1 MKTQILLVF
10 FAACIAALM
19 PTGVANAKAMECSV
33 ARPSSAQGYWS
44 WRLIDGR
51 KCWYAGKT
59 MVSKSLLQW
68 PAKASVQAKADQ
80 AKTDQAKTDTAQV
93 RVTVVPVTV
102 VPATVATEKRSDP
115 LDAQARLL
123 DYANSF
129 EVRWRARAITD

>member
-1 MKTQILLVF
+1 MKTQILLVVS
-10 FAACIAALM
+10 AAWIAALM

-33 ARPSSAQGYWS
+33 ARPSNATGYWS

-68 PAKASVQAKADQ
+68 PAKAPVQAKV
-80 AKTDQAKTDTAQV
+80 DTAPA

-102 VPATVATEKRSDP
+102 VPVATDKRSDP

-129 EVRWRARAITD
+129 EARWRARAITD

>member
-33 ARPSSAQGYWS
+33 ARPSSAHGYWS
-44 WRLIDGR
+44 WRQIDGR

-80 AKTDQAKTDTAQV
+80 AKADTAQV

-102 VPATVATEKRSDP
+102 VTEKPSDP

>member
-19 PTGVANAKAMECSV
+19 PSGVANAKAIECSV
-33 ARPSSAQGYWS
+33 ARPSSTQAYWS

-59 MVSKSLLQW
+59 MISKSLLQW
-68 PAKASVQAKADQ
+68 PKKASVQAK
-80 AKTDQAKTDTAQV
+80 TDPAPV

-102 VPATVATEKRSDP
+102 VPVATEKRSDP

-129 EVRWRARAITD
+129 EARWRARAIAD

>member
-19 PTGVANAKAMECSV
+19 PTGVANAKAVECSV

-59 MVSKSLLQW
+59 MISKSLLQW

-80 AKTDQAKTDTAQV
+80 AKADTAQV

-102 VPATVATEKRSDP
+102 VTEKPSDP

>member
-19 PTGVANAKAMECSV
+19 PSGVANAKAVECNV
-33 ARPSSAQGYWS
+33 ARPSSAHGYWS
-44 WRLIDGR
+44 WRQIDGR

-59 MVSKSLLQW
+59 MISKSLLQW
-68 PAKASVQAKADQ
+68 PAKTPVQAKAD
-80 AKTDQAKTDTAQV
+80 TAPV

-102 VPATVATEKRSDP
+102 VPVATEKRSDP

-123 DYANSF
+123 EYANSF
-129 EVRWRARAITD
+129 EARWRARAITD

>member
-10 FAACIAALM
+10 FAACIAVLM
-19 PTGVANAKAMECSV
+19 PTGAANAKAMECSA
-33 ARPSSAQGYWS
+33 ARPSTTQSYWS

-59 MVSKSLLQW
+59 MVAKSLLQW
-68 PAKASVQAKADQ
+68 PAKASVQAKAD
-80 AKTDQAKTDTAQV
+80 TAP
-93 RVTVVPVTV
+93 VPV
-102 VPATVATEKRSDP
+102 TVATEKRSDP

-129 EVRWRARAITD
+129 EARWRARAIPD

>member
-19 PTGVANAKAMECSV
+19 PTGVANAKAVECSV
-33 ARPSSAQGYWS
+33 ARPSSPQGYWS

-59 MVSKSLLQW
+59 MISKSLLQW
-68 PAKASVQAKADQ
+68 PAKAVQAKADP
-80 AKTDQAKTDTAQV
+80 KPV
-93 RVTVVPVTV
+93 PVTIVPVTV
-102 VPATVATEKRSDP
+102 VTEKRSDP
-115 LDAQARLL
+115 LDAQARML

-129 EVRWRARAITD
+129 EARWRARAITD

>member
-19 PTGVANAKAMECSV
+19 PTGVANAKAMECSL

-68 PAKASVQAKADQ
+68 PAKASLQAKADTAQ
-80 AKTDQAKTDTAQV
+80 VKTDTTQV

>member
-1 MKTQILLVF
+1 MKTQILGVF
-10 FAACIAALM
+10 FAACIAVLM
-19 PTGVANAKAMECSV
+19 PAGEANAKAVECSA
-33 ARPSSAQGYWS
+33 ARPSNAQSYWS

-59 MVSKSLLQW
+59 MISKSLLQW
-68 PAKASVQAKADQ
+68 PAKASVQAKADP
-80 AKTDQAKTDTAQV
+80 APA

-102 VPATVATEKRSDP
+102 VKEKGSDP

-129 EVRWRARAITD
+129 EARWRARAIPD

>member
-1 MKTQILLVF
+1 MKTQILLVLS
-10 FAACIAALM
+10 AACIAALM
-19 PTGVANAKAMECSV
+19 STGAANAKAMECSV
-33 ARPSSAQGYWS
+33 ARPSNATGYWS

-68 PAKASVQAKADQ
+68 PAKAAAQAKAD
-80 AKTDQAKTDTAQV
+80 TAPA

-102 VPATVATEKRSDP
+102 VPAAVATEKRSDP

-129 EVRWRARAITD
+129 EARWRARAITD

>member
-19 PTGVANAKAMECSV
+19 PTGVANAKATECSV

-59 MVSKSLLQW
+59 MISKSLLQW
-68 PAKASVQAKADQ
+68 PAKASVQAKADP
-80 AKTDQAKTDTAQV
+80 APV

-102 VPATVATEKRSDP
+102 VPVATEKRSDP

-123 DYANSF
+123 EYANSF
-129 EVRWRARAITD
+129 EARWRARAITD

>member
-1 MKTQILLVF
+1 MKTQLQLVF
-10 FAACIAALM
+10 FVACIAALI
-19 PTGVANAKAMECSV
+19 PTGEANAKAMECSA
-33 ARPSSAQGYWS
+33 ARPSSTQSYWS

-68 PAKASVQAKADQ
+68 PAKPSVQAKADP
-80 AKTDQAKTDTAQV
+80 APV

-102 VPATVATEKRSDP
+102 VPAAMEKRSDP
-115 LDAQARLL
+115 LEAQARLL

-129 EVRWRARAITD
+129 EARWRARAIPD

>member
-10 FAACIAALM
+10 FAACIAALT

-59 MVSKSLLQW
+59 MISKSLLQW
-68 PAKASVQAKADQ
+68 PAKASVQAKAD
-80 AKTDQAKTDTAQV
+80 TAPV
-93 RVTVVPVTV
+93 KIVPVTV
-102 VPATVATEKRSDP
+102 VTEKRSDP

-129 EVRWRARAITD
+129 EARWRARAITD

>member
-19 PTGVANAKAMECSV
+19 PTGEANAKALECSV
-33 ARPSSAQGYWS
+33 ARPSSAEGYWS

-59 MVSKSLLQW
+59 MISKSLLQW
-68 PAKASVQAKADQ
+68 PAKAPVQAKADS
-80 AKTDQAKTDTAQV
+80 
-93 RVTVVPVTV
+93 VPVKI
-102 VPATVATEKRSDP
+102 VPVTVATEKRSDP
-115 LDAQARLL
+115 LDAHARLL

-129 EVRWRARAITD
+129 EARWRARAITD

>member
-10 FAACIAALM
+10 FAACIAVLM
-19 PTGVANAKAMECSV
+19 PTGVANAKAMDCSV
-33 ARPSSAQGYWS
+33 ARPSSATGYWS

-68 PAKASVQAKADQ
+68 PAKASVQAKADTTP
-80 AKTDQAKTDTAQV
+80 A

-102 VPATVATEKRSDP
+102 VPATVDTEKRGDP
-115 LDAQARLL
+115 RDAQARML

-129 EVRWRARAITD
+129 EARWRARAISD

>member
-10 FAACIAALM
+10 LAACIAALV
-19 PTGVANAKAMECSV
+19 PVGAANAKGMECSV
-33 ARPSSAQGYWS
+33 ARPSNATGYWS

-59 MVSKSLLQW
+59 MISKSLLQW
-68 PAKASVQAKADQ
+68 PAKASVQAKADI
-80 AKTDQAKTDTAQV
+80 AP
-93 RVTVVPVTV
+93 VPVTV
-102 VPATVATEKRSDP
+102 VPVTVATEKRSDP

-129 EVRWRARAITD
+129 EARWRARAITD